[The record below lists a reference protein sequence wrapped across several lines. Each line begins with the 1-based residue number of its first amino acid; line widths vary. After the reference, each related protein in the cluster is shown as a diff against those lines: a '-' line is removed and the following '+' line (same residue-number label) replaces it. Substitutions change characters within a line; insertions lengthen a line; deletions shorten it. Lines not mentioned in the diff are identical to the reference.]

1 MIMSIKGKWPDGV
14 KIDQKKRGGDTFSGN
29 GRGGNIIWG
38 EFQSVFHTF
47 LLWENDFKNK
57 MP

>member
-1 MIMSIKGKWPDGV
+1 MVIKGKWPDGV